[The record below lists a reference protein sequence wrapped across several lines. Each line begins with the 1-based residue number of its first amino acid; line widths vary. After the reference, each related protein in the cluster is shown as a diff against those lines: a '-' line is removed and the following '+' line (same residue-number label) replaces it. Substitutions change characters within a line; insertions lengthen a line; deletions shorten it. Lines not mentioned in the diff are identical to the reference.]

1 MASRDPDGRVAQ
13 VVGDMHGCLRISL
26 YEALRDMRAQV
37 EVALPERERFVTYRP
52 RWRPD
57 ATAHNGRFAGMWA
70 AAYSFPTWEQAAE
83 HWVALP
89 FADEIEIAEVTG

>member
-1 MASRDPDGRVAQ
+1 MT
-13 VVGDMHGCLRISL
+13 
-26 YEALRDMRAQV
+26 
-37 EVALPERERFVTYRP
+37 TYRP